1 MIMDPSPESEELC
14 ATISAL
20 TSLWDQCPWPALQK
34 AEPPSEELRG
44 DKDDPHRKLSD
55 SISES
60 LEKLLMGGQ
69 ESVIQSEL
77 AKRLQA
83 KRRRCRFRAVRALY
97 RVVQS
102 MRRICS
108 RDSENIRAAAV
119 TRWLPL
125 VLPRCMDSVAPIRV
139 AAASTALGLVAPIK
153 RDKDGNVVERN
164 FLTADWRLELL
175 SGGWERTKEQSAAF
189 RKISNGYM
197 RMIVRDLSS
206 ALPSL
211 FAALLDATNDPG
223 QICGC
228 RCSYGDSS
236 HD

>member
-1 MIMDPSPESEELC
+1 MC

-20 TSLWDQCPWPALQK
+20 TSLWDQCPWPALRN

-153 RDKDGNVVERN
+153 RDKDVTLWNVIFSLLIGVWN
-164 FLTADWRLELL
+164 FFREDGR
-175 SGGWERTKEQSAAF
+175 EQRSRVRHFA
-189 RKISNGYM
+189 RSQMDM

-211 FAALLDATNDPG
+211 LLLSWMQQMIWTDLR
-223 QICGC
+223 C
-228 RCSYGDSS
+228 RCSCGYSS